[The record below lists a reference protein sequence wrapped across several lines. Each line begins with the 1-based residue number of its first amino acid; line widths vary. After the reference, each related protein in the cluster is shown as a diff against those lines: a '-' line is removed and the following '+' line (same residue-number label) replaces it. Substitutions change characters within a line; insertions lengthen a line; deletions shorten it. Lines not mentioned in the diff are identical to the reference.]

1 MALDPTT
8 LTIISGPHALGHKG
22 LVNKHDQGIVWVIP
36 LVGNRGWAVLAKR
49 TLSPGNMEI
58 ITKEFEAAFEK
69 AMQCLP

>member
-1 MALDPTT
+1 
-8 LTIISGPHALGHKG
+8 
-22 LVNKHDQGIVWVIP
+22 VWVIP